1 MCLQIDRCCNGGFI
15 NEEET
20 RLHMWNGSRFGW
32 SRIERLRHRPIPT
45 RTQLGITG
53 KCSNSTVTISV
64 FLSHASWNSIGMLFS
79 DKPFSTPAADSSL
92 LLLGALGLSCA
103 VIICTYV
110 FEPSQWPANN
120 MRLSRAA
127 REASTPIL
135 AACATSWLL
144 LSIAAWNSDTRR
156 R

>member
-1 MCLQIDRCCNGGFI
+1 MKKRLGFI
-15 NEEET
+15 CGTGAALVGLGLSVYAIGQSQRGPSWELPANAA
-20 RLHMWNGSRFGW
+20 
-32 SRIERLRHRPIPT
+32 
-45 RTQLGITG
+45 TQLLLFPFFSLMLVGIALG
-53 KCSNSTVTISV
+53 CY
-64 FLSHASWNSIGMLFS
+64 FLTNRFRLQPRILRYCFW
-79 DKPFSTPAADSSL
+79 
-92 LLLGALGLSCA
+92 GALGLSCA